1 MQAKKSLEEKTKES
15 DANKA
20 KIQEV
25 IDKAEPLTV
34 IQWFIG
40 GHSLMIS
47 EAKTWLLSFTHSK
60 KKQKLQRKAECEKA
74 FQFIA

>member
-34 IQWFIG
+34 IQWSIG
-40 GHSLMIS
+40 GHSLRIS
-47 EAKTWLLSFTHSK
+47 EEDLVTKFYALKKTKNYSVKPSVK
-60 KKQKLQRKAECEKA
+60 KRFNL
-74 FQFIA
+74 